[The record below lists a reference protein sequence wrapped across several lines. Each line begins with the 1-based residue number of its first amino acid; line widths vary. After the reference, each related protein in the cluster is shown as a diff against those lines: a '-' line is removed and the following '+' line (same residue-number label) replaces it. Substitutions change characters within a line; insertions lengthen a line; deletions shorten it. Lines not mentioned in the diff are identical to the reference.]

1 MFSEFCWRDCGL
13 HLDTDPPL
21 VPHKDPY
28 STPEGSNIMNVMW
41 QNTEPDFTIT
51 NSREHH
57 DANVRKPLG
66 NAGEVGRNVHD
77 IHGGQLNE
85 LQHYTHDGSVTED
98 LANDYQQIP
107 VQREIQKQD
116 SGLREE
122 HMSNAKNIQAAVDGY
137 SHKPYLTSNK
147 SLSSRYGVNSDNH
160 PQHFSR
166 VHEDDVNIPSK
177 CDFKRHRSS
186 NRADDLYIDT
196 NHRSNQGLGVEKP
209 GTLSLGPGYPEQ
221 RYPGPLDNVPFLQG
235 YPGPRENVPDL
246 QGYPGPRDNVHDLQG
261 YPGPR
266 ENVPDLQG
274 YPGPRDNVPDLQGY
288 PGPLDNVPD
297 LQGYPGPRENVPDLQ
312 GYPGPRDNVHDL
324 QGYPGPRDNVP
335 DPQEYPDPYDNFP
348 ALSSDP
354 HEETMDKRILPES
367 DLETRDASSQ
377 LSQPKPN
384 EFELAIL
391 QATQMKQSLAPDAT
405 MHHMEDI
412 SHCDEYG
419 DDPRFKGNPGFR
431 NYNPGKHQSVP
442 NNTDQPYVEQT
453 AGKLTY
459 IEGFGARVQ
468 LPEGPRISDK
478 QVETKYD
485 SDRNQLI
492 TTRQPLML
500 DRNYRNIR
508 REQPSQNPN
517 NLMKDMANDENNSRL
532 APFRR
537 KEQNVRPQ
545 GQHPLDNATF
555 SSDYRSYAGRK
566 NVHLWTKFG
575 DPEAAQ
581 TPHSLLGRSTELD
594 KHTFRAQRNQMPQL
608 GPDRGGGGDCP
619 PKISSSSGE
628 RQRVTRR
635 PSPLFMTYNV
645 HENDGAGDAF
655 NTMPRR
661 YDQGL
666 KPVYSDN
673 LQDSTNIQR
682 PPKISSYSVTNS
694 YPMPIDVTQAY
705 QPGGTPA
712 GSTFPGSSD
721 RRWQSPFSNVR
732 GPQTARGPPRNVH
745 IGLATPL
752 RRMPDGNYGK
762 TPRGKPSNCYSDHHN
777 EITNQLCASIS
788 PWWPEGQSF

>member
-1 MFSEFCWRDCGL
+1 MINKETTWPCAIFCQCKRSFQKYWENSSAHLIWIILQKDMQTIIYLYMYIYCDCVPYCFKYFFHILLHIQCWWPDTRLWGGTISNKMLPLQMFNEFCWRDCGL
-13 HLDTDPPL
+13 HLDTDPTL
-21 VPHKDPY
+21 DPHKDPY

-57 DANVRKPLG
+57 DANVREPLE
-66 NAGEVGRNVHD
+66 NATEVVKNLQDVRQ
-77 IHGGQLNE
+77 GQLDE
-85 LQHYTHDGSVTED
+85 LRDHTRAGLGTEVHV
-98 LANDYQQIP
+98 NDYLQAP
-107 VQREIQKQD
+107 MQREIQH
-116 SGLREE
+116 SGCREE
-122 HMSNAKNIQAAVDGY
+122 HLSNAKTMKPAADGY
-137 SHKPYLTSNK
+137 SHEPYLTSNK
-147 SLSSRYGVNSDNH
+147 SLSSRYEVHSDNH
-160 PQHFSR
+160 PQPFSR
-166 VHEDDVNIPSK
+166 VHEDDVNIPSQ
-177 CDFKRHRSS
+177 CDFKRHMSS
-186 NRADDLYIDT
+186 NRSDDLYIDT
-196 NHRSNQGLGVEKP
+196 NQRSNQGHCVEKP
-209 GTLSLGPGYPEQ
+209 GTLSLGPGYPDQ
-221 RYPGPLDNVPFLQG
+221 WYPD
-235 YPGPRENVPDL
+235 
-246 QGYPGPRDNVHDLQG
+246 PRD
-261 YPGPR
+261 
-266 ENVPDLQG
+266 NVPDLQG
-274 YPGPRDNVPDLQGY
+274 YPGPRDNVPDI
-288 PGPLDNVPD
+288 
-297 LQGYPGPRENVPDLQ
+297 
-312 GYPGPRDNVHDL
+312 
-324 QGYPGPRDNVP
+324 
-335 DPQEYPDPYDNFP
+335 QEYPDLYDNVPAFP
-348 ALSSDP
+348 SDP
-354 HEETMDKRILPES
+354 HEVPMDKRILPES

-391 QATQMKQSLAPDAT
+391 QATQMKQSLASGA

-412 SHCDEYG
+412 SHCEEYG
-419 DDPRFKGNPGFR
+419 GNSRFKDKPGFR
-431 NYNPGKHQSVP
+431 NNNSGKYQSVP
-442 NNTDQPYVEQT
+442 SNTDQPHSVEQT
-453 AGKLTY
+453 ACEFIYNAGVSA
-459 IEGFGARVQ
+459 GVQ
-468 LPEGPRISDK
+468 LPEESRIRDR
-478 QVETKYD
+478 QAETEYD
-485 SDRNQLI
+485 NDRNQLI
-492 TTRQPLML
+492 TTRQPLMQ
-500 DRNYRNIR
+500 DRNYRNIP

-517 NLMKDMANDENNSRL
+517 NLMKDMANDGSNSRL

-545 GQHPLDNATF
+545 SQHPLDNTTF

-581 TPHSLLGRSTELD
+581 TPHSILGRSTELD
-594 KHTFRAQRNQMPQL
+594 KHTFRAQRNQMHRL
-608 GPDRGGGGDCP
+608 GPGRGGGGDCP
-619 PKISSSSGE
+619 PKISSSSEE
-628 RQRVTRR
+628 RQRVPRR

-645 HENDGAGDAF
+645 NENDVAGDAF
-655 NTMPRR
+655 KTMPRR

-673 LQDSTNIQR
+673 LQDSTTIQR

-694 YPMPIDVTQAY
+694 YPMSIDVTQAY